1 MKSLPDLFGQFPQPG
16 RVEWIGVRPQ
26 DGARPVSLAEVRAVA
41 GTGLQGDHYGGGAR
55 GKRHITLIQ
64 QEHLAVVARLLAL
77 RDRARA
83 TLSDAGPPGARSP
96 AVIPIDP
103 VVVRRNIVISGL
115 NLLAL
120 KNQRFRLGDALLEF
134 TDPCHPCS
142 AMEQALGRGGY
153 NAMRGHGGI
162 CARLIEGGMIR
173 IGDTLVVEDQPTS

>member
-1 MKSLPDLFGQFPQPG
+1 MKTLPDLFGQFPQPG

-26 DGARPVSLAEVRAVA
+26 DGGRPVSVPEVRAVE
-41 GTGLQGDHYGGGAR
+41 GVGLQGDHYAGGTR
-55 GKRHITLIQ
+55 GKRHVTLIQ

-77 RDRARA
+77 RDRAPVA
-83 TLSDAGPPGARSP
+83 T
-96 AVIPIDP
+96 PIDP
-103 VVVRRNIVISGL
+103 GVVRRNIVISGL

-120 KNQRFRLGDALLEF
+120 KNQCFRLGEALLEF

-162 CARLIEGGMIR
+162 SARLIEGGLIR
-173 IGDTLVVEDQPTS
+173 IGDSLVVLEHESDAALAP